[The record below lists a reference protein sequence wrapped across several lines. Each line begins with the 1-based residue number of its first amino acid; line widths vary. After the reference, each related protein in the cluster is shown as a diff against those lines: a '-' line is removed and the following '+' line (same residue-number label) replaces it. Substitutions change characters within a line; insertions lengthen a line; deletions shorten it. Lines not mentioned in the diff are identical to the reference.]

1 MERTR
6 IYEDLSPF
14 LRRTKG
20 TVIAVGIFFLVLLFS
35 LWKVQILDHEKYWKL
50 AESNRIRESVLAA
63 PRGLILDRQGV
74 ILADNAA
81 SFKASIIRENC
92 QNHALSLPKISQLLG
107 IEEETLRLR
116 MAKYESWPLFMPIVV
131 RDNLSLEEVSRIE
144 ARKLEFPELI
154 VEVDPRRFYPFG
166 SLAAHVL
173 GYLQELT
180 PEELKS
186 EKFRRKNLGDL
197 VGRTG
202 VERQYESLLE
212 GANGRLAEV
221 VDSQGRPRQVLARVE
236 PQPGQTL
243 VLNLDFDLQ
252 KKATELLEGREGAII
267 VLDPKRGELLALA
280 SFPTFDPNKFITRFT
295 PEEWMALVNRPDH
308 PLENRAIRGLYA
320 PGSIFKLALALGG
333 LDSGVVTEQ
342 TAFFCGGTVQLYGRP
357 FSCWFAGG
365 HGVLNLTEAIR
376 QSCNIY
382 FYQTGRRMGIERIA
396 EYAQE
401 LGLGAVTGVDIDG
414 EKPGVIPSPAWSQKV
429 RKTPWFAGETISVS
443 IGQGPVVV
451 TPLQVA
457 VFTALIANRGA
468 RVTPRILRSGGSIPL
483 SDGEPLTQSTS
494 RIRPQDFEVVI
505 KGMWKS
511 VNEEGTGRAAKV
523 EGFHVCGK
531 TGSTQIVSRERAEKM
546 KKEIKTH
553 SWFTGF
559 APRDNPQV
567 VVTVLV
573 EYGGM
578 GGATA
583 APLAKELFELFRKK
597 YD

>member
-1 MERTR
+1 MEKTR
-6 IYEDLSPF
+6 IYEDLSP
-14 LRRTKG
+14 LLKRTKQS
-20 TVIAVGIFFLVLLFS
+20 VIACGVFFLILLFF
-35 LWKVQILDHEKYWKL
+35 LWKVQILDHQRYWKL
-50 AESNRIRESVLAA
+50 AESNRIRESVLSA
-63 PRGLILDRQGV
+63 PRGSILDRQGI

-81 SFKASIIRENC
+81 SFKASLIRENC
-92 QNHALSLPKISQLLG
+92 QNHELSLPKISQLLD
-107 IEEETLRLR
+107 IEEATLRQR
-116 MAKYESWPLFMPIVV
+116 IAKYESWPLFMPIVV
-131 RDNLSLEEVSRIE
+131 KDKLSLEEVSRIE

-154 VEVDPRRFYPFG
+154 VEADPQRFYPFG

-173 GYLQELT
+173 GYLQEVT

-186 EKFRRKNLGDL
+186 EKFRQKTLGDL

-202 VERQYESLLE
+202 IEREYESLLE
-212 GANGRLAEV
+212 GTKGRLTEI
-221 VDSQGRPRQVLARVE
+221 VDSQGRPREVLARVE

-243 VLNLDFDLQ
+243 ILNLDFDLQ

-267 VLDPKRGELLALA
+267 VLEPKKGELLTLA
-280 SFPTFDPNKFITRFT
+280 SFPTYDPNKFITRFT
-295 PEEWMALVNRPDH
+295 PEEWIALINRPDH

-320 PGSIFKLALALGG
+320 PGSIFKLVMALGG
-333 LDSGVVTEQ
+333 LDSDAITEQ

-365 HGVLNLTEAIR
+365 HGVLSLTEAIR

-401 LGLGAVTGVDIDG
+401 LGLGAVTGVDIEG
-414 EKPGVIPSPAWSQKV
+414 EKPGVIPSPAWSQIV
-429 RKTPWFAGETISVS
+429 RRSPWFAGETISVS
-443 IGQGPVVV
+443 IGQGPLVV
-451 TPLQVA
+451 TPLQVS
-457 VFTALIANRGA
+457 VFTALVANRGA
-468 RVTPRILRSGGSIPL
+468 RVTPRVLRSGTPFPSSKTEILAQPR
-483 SDGEPLTQSTS
+483 S

-505 KGMWKS
+505 EGMWKS
-511 VNEEGTGRAAKV
+511 VNEEGTGRAARV
-523 EGFHVCGK
+523 EGFDVCGK
-531 TGSTQIVSRERAEKM
+531 TGSTQIISRERAEKM
-546 KKEIKTH
+546 KREIKTH

-583 APLAKELFELFRKK
+583 APLARELFELFRKK